1 MYIMQ
6 NEAKRSAPNER
17 QESASSCRLCHRPA
31 STETTPNIFT
41 DREGFWDGDKFCIA
55 DVCQSVW
62 GVQYDRHE
70 YLPEQICSDCLEVL
84 EDFYKQRRGMKAREA
99 ALQEQLKEVIK
110 KDPKYRPGLNGN
122 PGEFEPGDDCEIEEV
137 DPDKLAETSDDEMG
151 SDEENENAEDEE
163 EEEEFEDGD
172 EDEADTTIADD
183 ADIPLGTN
191 AEQMAEMSVNMEL
204 QQPSVEFNSG
214 GARPKT
220 AFLCQY
226 CDLGYTLPIECQKHE
241 RTAHDPQAPYC
252 CTFCSLLFVTRATLI
267 THIKSLHDMDRPY
280 VCAQCGKGFVRRS
293 DLKKHAIVHTGVR
306 PYTCNVCT
314 KSFSRNTNLTKH
326 MRIHSGEKPFVCQQC
341 PRSFQTAQEM
351 TNHSRLHSGARP
363 FQCNRCPFSSS
374 RKDKLVAHHQMH
386 TKRDVEEILM
396 QQHQN
401 TLHPPT
407 PEQLAQLQHELT
419 QQLTPKP
426 ITSQKPGRSFRCD
439 VCDRVFQR
447 ERDLQRHRALHLDTL
462 LACKICNLVFNR
474 REQLQRHTLEA
485 HGPTYTC
492 AICCITFL
500 QQIELENHLKVHQLQ
515 HKVAQSTQQAMIA
528 AAIMPHKMAEP
539 TAVAKMPP
547 VPQVPLQV
555 RPSAAELNFYSNMV
569 PTMNLGFYSETR
581 PEE

>member
-1 MYIMQ
+1 MYITQM
-6 NEAKRSAPNER
+6 ETPRALPNENT
-17 QESASSCRLCHRPA
+17 ASSCRLCHRPA
-31 STETTPNIFT
+31 STATTPNIFN

-70 YLPEQICSDCLEVL
+70 YLPEQICSECLEVL
-84 EDFYKQRRGMKAREA
+84 EDFYKQRRGMKQREA
-99 ALQEQLKEVIK
+99 ALQEQLKEIIK

-122 PGEFEPGDDCEIEEV
+122 PGVFEPGDDCEIVEV
-137 DPDKLAETSDDEMG
+137 DPDKIAETSDDEIG

-163 EEEEFEDGD
+163 EEEEFEDFE
-172 EDEADTTIADD
+172 EDEADTTNVED
-183 ADIPLGTN
+183 ADMSMPLGID
-191 AEQMAEMSVNMEL
+191 AAQMAQMAVEMKLE
-204 QQPSVEFNSG
+204 QPSAVSNTG
-214 GARPKT
+214 GPRPKT

-226 CDLGYTLPIECQKHE
+226 CDLGYTLPAECQQHE
-241 RTAHDPQAPYC
+241 RTAHDPHAPYC
-252 CTFCSLLFVTRATLI
+252 CTFCSLLFITRAALI
-267 THIKSLHDMDRPY
+267 AHIKSQHDMDRPY
-280 VCAQCGKGFVRRS
+280 VCAQCRKGFVRRS

-306 PYTCNVCT
+306 PYTCTVCT

-374 RKDKLVAHHQMH
+374 RKDKLVAHQQMH
-386 TKRDVEEILM
+386 TKRDVEQIL
-396 QQHQN
+396 QQQQQN
-401 TLHPPT
+401 ALHPPT
-407 PEQLAQLQHELT
+407 PEELAQLQHELT
-419 QQLTPKP
+419 QQLMPKP
-426 ITSQKPGRSFRCD
+426 ITPQKPGRSFRCD

-528 AAIMPHKMAEP
+528 VEP
-539 TAVAKMPP
+539 TAVPKMLP
-547 VPQVPLQV
+547 VPQVPLQI
-555 RPSAAELNFYSNMV
+555 RPSAAELNFYSNMI